1 MNYLHGEIDVI
12 NGPQNVPAYGPTLP
26 IAIAHAMPNLASEL
40 GNAEMVLGI
49 RPRSDF
55 EPTTEVFPL
64 VIKPYKNFEERE
76 DNRYQTKE
84 VPIYD
89 ELVAFDV
96 YRELDEIE
104 GMLRDAANK
113 RFGRPNEPSR
123 LPDLGI
129 DFMDAI
135 NDIVVYDPDARI
147 PLILKLE
154 EIFDGADWRIWVPTS
169 VPSVVDIRN
178 VEIVGHGID
187 EALFRFEYYFSKP
200 GGLSVHERGLEYADL
215 KDNCW
220 VVRQDRY
227 SALRG
232 IDPPFK
238 GLQLPQVYHSLQAAL
253 NKGCYVGNL

>member
-1 MNYLHGEIDVI
+1 
-12 NGPQNVPAYGPTLP
+12 
-26 IAIAHAMPNLASEL
+26 
-40 GNAEMVLGI
+40 MVLGI

-55 EPTTEVFPL
+55 EPTTELFPL
-64 VIKPYKNFEERE
+64 VIKPFKNLAERE

-84 VPIYD
+84 VLVSD

-96 YRELDEIE
+96 YRNLDDIE

-113 RFGRPNEPSR
+113 RFGRPNEPS
-123 LPDLGI
+123 LLSDLGI
-129 DFMDAI
+129 DYMDAI
-135 NDIVVYDPDARI
+135 NDIAVYDPDARI
-147 PLILKLE
+147 PLIFKLE
-154 EIFDGADWRIWVPTS
+154 EIFDGADWRLWIPTS

-178 VEIVGHGID
+178 VEIVGHGSDVGHGID

-215 KDNCW
+215 KCDRW

-238 GLQLPQVYHSLQAAL
+238 GLQLPQVYHSLQSAL
-253 NKGCYVGNL
+253 DRGCYVGNL